1 MTTEPTIPEHRAM
14 TEYDPKTHALVK
26 QEMPDASEDVQK
38 ETMALIEAIKRRA
51 QAEAQGAGELTR
63 DAYLTAVQRAK
74 EAVEQ
79 TKLFDKD
86 QIESSMELMLK
97 DAEKNWESIVKEVTS
112 FGDRLADA
120 AKAAWDTLTAPRPD
134 SKP

>member
-1 MTTEPTIPEHRAM
+1 MTTEPTVPENRAM

-79 TKLFDKD
+79 TKLFDKE